1 VSQVIGT
8 CDSTYLR
15 RVAFTRSP
23 MAEIRPEFWIAA
35 YAAIVATGALVLGIR
50 RWLEAGPRLRITL
63 IPEGMTMGGGPD
75 VDEDNLILITV
86 TNRGEAA
93 TMITNLLVFEFENW
107 IQRVRRAS
115 SSTRR
120 TPAL

>member
-1 VSQVIGT
+1 LEIE
-8 CDSTYLR
+8 
-15 RVAFTRSP
+15 P